1 MSDHISCLANIMK
14 YSSEVLKYLTIFDN
28 NDILMLVCLFLL
40 PGTCMRSPVGLTVLR
55 CSGANQFDSGNS
67 LTCIIL
73 KYNNRVSFKVTIK
86 ENLI

>member
-14 YSSEVLKYLTIFDN
+14 YSSEVLKYLTIFDI
-28 NDILMLVCLFLL
+28 NDRLMLVCLFLL
-40 PGTCMRSPVGLTVLR
+40 PGSCMRSPTVLR

>member
-14 YSSEVLKYLTIFDN
+14 YSSEVLKYLTIFDI
-28 NDILMLVCLFLL
+28 NDRLMLVCLFLL
-40 PGTCMRSPVGLTVLR
+40 PCSCMRSSVGQTVLR
-55 CSGANQFDSGNS
+55 CSGANQLDSGNS
-67 LTCIIL
+67 LTCFIL